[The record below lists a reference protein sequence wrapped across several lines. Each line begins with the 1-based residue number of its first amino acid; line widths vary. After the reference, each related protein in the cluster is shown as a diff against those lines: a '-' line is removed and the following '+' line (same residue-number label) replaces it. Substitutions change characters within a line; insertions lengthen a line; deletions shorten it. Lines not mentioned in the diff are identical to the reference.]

1 MKEKIEKNNNI
12 NIKKIE
18 SNLKKYVDDK
28 IKSELE
34 KTNKKLIREKSKK
47 ILYRNIIILILII
60 IILFLLYLLK
70 SVHYFDKFF
79 IEKVNSN
86 TIQEEKETKSEND
99 EESLEQL
106 IDKYGYLL
114 ENIYINEKSE
124 YLNDYYDGNITNE
137 LKMYICFNSIDLDKY
152 IENNYLLIDSSV
164 LKSECNKIFNE
175 YNNNDFKFNGNTIKY
190 ISKLDSFFSDNTISN
205 NKTNIKREI
214 INIDTNNTVSITAIE
229 GLVKDGKVYN
239 IVTNQEIGKFNGNLL
254 IYKNKLNIVTYK
266 FDNDKLT
273 SIKVN

>member
-79 IEKVNSN
+79 IEEVNSN

-152 IENNYLLIDSSV
+152 VENNYLLIDSSV

-239 IVTNQEIGKFNGNLL
+239 IVTNQEIGKFNGNLS